1 MFERFTV
8 GAREVV
14 TTAVAEAS
22 SLGHPAV
29 GPEHVLLG
37 LLHPGVGV
45 GREVLNDAGLTADR
59 VRDAVRRRSPAS
71 GFPTADDAESL
82 RSVGIDL
89 DEVMARLEQTLG
101 ADALAPAAARRG
113 GRRFTP
119 VAKKTLQ
126 LALREAVWLKSGA
139 IGSEHVLL
147 GLLRCEDK
155 GISALLAELG
165 VEPDDLRRTTL
176 SKLGRAA

>member
-45 GREVLNDAGLTADR
+45 GREVLNDAGLTPDR
-59 VRDAVRRRSPAS
+59 VREAVRHRYPAA

-126 LALREAVWLKSGA
+126 LALRDLTPT
-139 IGSEHVLL
+139 
-147 GLLRCEDK
+147 R
-155 GISALLAELG
+155 LLAALRVQRITSLMLRNLPQECESCFDYLFG
-165 VEPDDLRRTTL
+165 VGVDVSTV
-176 SKLGRAA
+176 

>member
-1 MFERFTV
+1 MFERFSV

-22 SLGHPAV
+22 GLGHSAV

-45 GREVLNDAGLTADR
+45 GCAVLNDAGLTADR
-59 VRDAVRRRSPAS
+59 VREAVRRRYPAG
-71 GFPTADDAESL
+71 GFPTADDAKSL

-101 ADALAPAAARRG
+101 PEALAPVPARRG

-126 LALREAVWLKSGA
+126 LALRETVWLKSGA

-155 GISALLAELG
+155 GINALLGELG
-165 VEPDDLRRTTL
+165 VTPDDLRRTTL
-176 SKLGRAA
+176 GKLGRAA